1 MINLDPNK
9 DCSALD
15 EIVKSKILRN
25 YISYRL
31 RILNMNFFLTEDD
44 VINHVV
50 CELLKAQRLGK
61 FIDYPIA
68 WSKIVSERYINRER
82 KKIRRAEPTES
93 DKIEYLANNEQIKS
107 LGYDEED
114 EVRKKIKYLKPRSQ
128 QILIWRFFQ
137 HLSWSQVA
145 ELLSKQEDTTISS
158 VTARKRG
165 ERALD
170 ELRKQYFI
178 DE

>member
-1 MINLDPNK
+1 MINLDPHNNF
-9 DCSALD
+9 SALD
-15 EIVKSKILRN
+15 EIVKSKIFRN
-25 YISYRL
+25 YIKSRL
-31 RILNMNFFLTEDD
+31 YILNMNCLLTEDD

-50 CELLKAQRLGK
+50 VELLKAHRSGK

-68 WSKIVSERYINRER
+68 WSKIVSERYIGSER
-82 KKIRRAEPTES
+82 RKSKRVEATES
-93 DKIEYLANNEQIKS
+93 ERIEYLANHKHTEN

-114 EVRKKIKYLKPRSQ
+114 EIHKKIQNLKPSSQ

-137 HLSWSQVA
+137 HFCWSQIA
-145 ELLSKQEDTTISS
+145 ELLSNTEGKTISS
-158 VTARKRG
+158 ATARKRG

-170 ELRKQYFI
+170 ELRKQYCI